1 MNTFSTK
8 AGVVTLS
15 KPYSTLMCDQQQIEV
30 KYTPNNYYQGWGICK
45 SFNAIECSDF
55 GQADAEVFAL
65 NAESKLRIKGEAA

>member
-30 KYTPNNYYQGWGICK
+30 KYTPNN
-45 SFNAIECSDF
+45 
-55 GQADAEVFAL
+55 
-65 NAESKLRIKGEAA
+65 